1 LATGE
6 KEFTMRVLLLG
17 SGGRE
22 HALAWA
28 ITKSPLC
35 EALFIAPGNPGM
47 AELGTLVSLTIDDHA
62 GIIAFARQTNVDL
75 VVVGPEAPLV
85 AGIADALTEAGI
97 RVFGPSEAAAQLEG
111 SKDFTKSV
119 AMAAKAPTAAYRTFT
134 GLAPAVQY
142 VREQGAPIVVK
153 YDGLMAGKGVTVA
166 ESIGEAV
173 AALEALY
180 ASEPAARVVIEECL
194 IGEEVSY
201 FCLVD
206 GETVLP
212 FGAAQDHKRAF
223 DGDKGPN
230 TGGMGVYAPTPVFTA
245 DMEQR
250 ALAEIVKPVARE
262 MVARGMPYRG
272 VLFAGLMITATGP
285 KLIEFNCRF
294 GDPECQVLM
303 LRLADDLLPIL
314 DAVSRGAL
322 AGVSARFHAES
333 AVGVVM
339 ATKGYPGPY
348 PTGTPIAGLEA
359 AAAMPGACLFHA
371 GTKRVEGKLV
381 SAGGRVLTI
390 CATGKDL
397 PEARRLAYDAVA
409 KVDWPEGFCRS
420 DIGAKGL
427 AHLKG

>member
-1 LATGE
+1 
-6 KEFTMRVLLLG
+6 MRVLLLG

-28 ITKSPLC
+28 IARSPLC
-35 EALFIAPGNPGM
+35 GTLFIAPGNPGM
-47 AELGTLVSLTIDDHA
+47 AALGTCVPLKLDDHA
-62 GIIAFARQTNVDL
+62 GIIAFGQENRIDL

-85 AGIADALTEAGI
+85 AGLADELIAAGM
-97 RVFGPSEAAAQLEG
+97 RVFGPSKAAAQLEG

-119 AMAAKAPTAAYRTFT
+119 AVAANAPTAAYRTFT
-134 GLAPAVQY
+134 SLVPAVAH
-142 VREQGAPIVVK
+142 VHEQGVPIVVK

-166 ESIGEAV
+166 ETIGEAV
-173 AALEALY
+173 DALETLY

-212 FGAAQDHKRAF
+212 FGAAQDHKRAL

-230 TGGMGVYAPTPVFTA
+230 TGGMGVYSPAPVFTTE
-245 DMEQR
+245 MERR
-250 ALAEIVKPVARE
+250 ALDEIVKPVARE

-272 VLFAGLMITATGP
+272 ILFAGLMITATGP

-314 DAVSRGAL
+314 DAVARGQL
-322 AGVSARFHAES
+322 AGVTARFNPES

-339 ATKGYPGPY
+339 ATRGYPGSY
-348 PTGTPIAGLEA
+348 PSGTPITGLDD
-359 AAAMPGACLFHA
+359 AAAMPGATVFHA
-371 GTKRVEGKLV
+371 GTRLVDAKLV

-390 CATGKDL
+390 CATGKGL
-397 PEARRLAYDAVA
+397 PEARQRAYDAVA
-409 KVDWPEGFCRS
+409 KVDWPDGFCRS

>member
-1 LATGE
+1 
-6 KEFTMRVLLLG
+6 MRVLLLG

-28 ITKSPLC
+28 IARSPLC
-35 EALFIAPGNPGM
+35 GTLFIAPGNPGM
-47 AELGTLVSLTIDDHA
+47 AALGTCVPLKLDDHA
-62 GIIAFARQTNVDL
+62 GIIAFGQENRIDL

-85 AGIADALTEAGI
+85 AGLADELIAAGM
-97 RVFGPSEAAAQLEG
+97 RVFGPSKAAAQLEG

-119 AMAAKAPTAAYRTFT
+119 AVAANAPTAAYRTFT
-134 GLAPAVQY
+134 SLAPAVAH
-142 VREQGAPIVVK
+142 VHEQGAPIVVK

-166 ESIGEAV
+166 ETIGEAV
-173 AALEALY
+173 DALETLY

-212 FGAAQDHKRAF
+212 FGAAQDHKRAL

-230 TGGMGVYAPTPVFTA
+230 TGGMGVYSPAPVFTVE
-245 DMEQR
+245 MER
-250 ALAEIVKPVARE
+250 RVLDEIVKPVARE
-262 MVARGMPYRG
+262 MAARGMPYRG
-272 VLFAGLMITATGP
+272 ILFAGLMITATGP

-314 DAVSRGAL
+314 DAVARGQL
-322 AGVSARFHAES
+322 AGVTARFNPES

-339 ATKGYPGPY
+339 ATRGYPGGY
-348 PTGTPIAGLEA
+348 PSGTPITGLDD
-359 AAAMPGACLFHA
+359 AAAMPGATVFHA
-371 GTKRVEGKLV
+371 GTRLVDGKLV

-390 CATGKDL
+390 CATGKGL
-397 PEARRLAYDAVA
+397 PEARQRAYDAVA
-409 KVDWPEGFCRS
+409 KVDWPDGFCRS

>member
-1 LATGE
+1 
-6 KEFTMRVLLLG
+6 MRVLLLG

-28 ITKSPLC
+28 IARSPLC
-35 EALFIAPGNPGM
+35 GTLFIAPGNPGM
-47 AELGTLVSLTIDDHA
+47 AALGTCVPLKLDDHA
-62 GIIAFARQTNVDL
+62 GIIAFGQENRIDL

-85 AGIADALTEAGI
+85 AGLADELIAAGM
-97 RVFGPSEAAAQLEG
+97 RVFGPSKAAAQLEG

-119 AMAAKAPTAAYRTFT
+119 AVAANAPTAAYRTFT
-134 GLAPAVQY
+134 SLAPAVAH
-142 VREQGAPIVVK
+142 VHEQGVPIVVK

-166 ESIGEAV
+166 ETIGEAV
-173 AALEALY
+173 DALETLY

-212 FGAAQDHKRAF
+212 FGAAQDHKRAL

-230 TGGMGVYAPTPVFTA
+230 TGGMGVYSPAPVFTTE
-245 DMEQR
+245 MERR
-250 ALAEIVKPVARE
+250 ALDEIVKPVARE

-272 VLFAGLMITATGP
+272 ILFAGLMITATGP

-314 DAVSRGAL
+314 DAVARGQL
-322 AGVSARFHAES
+322 AGVTARFNPES

-339 ATKGYPGPY
+339 ATRGYPGSHPS
-348 PTGTPIAGLEA
+348 GTPITGLDD
-359 AAAMPGACLFHA
+359 AAAMPGATVFHA
-371 GTKRVEGKLV
+371 GTRLVDGKLV

-390 CATGKDL
+390 CATGKGL
-397 PEARRLAYDAVA
+397 PEARQRAYDAVA
-409 KVDWPEGFCRS
+409 KVDWPDGFCRS

>member
-1 LATGE
+1 
-6 KEFTMRVLLLG
+6 MRVLLLG

-28 ITKSPLC
+28 IARSSLC
-35 EALFIAPGNPGM
+35 GTLFIAPGNPGM
-47 AELGTLVSLTIDDHA
+47 AALGTCVPLKLDDHA
-62 GIIAFARQTNVDL
+62 GIIAFGQENRIDL

-85 AGIADALTEAGI
+85 AGLADELIAAGM
-97 RVFGPSEAAAQLEG
+97 RVFGPSKAAAQLEG

-119 AMAAKAPTAAYRTFT
+119 AVAANAPTAAYRTFT
-134 GLAPAVQY
+134 SLAPAVSY

-166 ESIGEAV
+166 ETIGEAV
-173 AALEALY
+173 DALETLY

-212 FGAAQDHKRAF
+212 FGAAQDHKRAL

-230 TGGMGVYAPTPVFTA
+230 TGGMGVYSPAPVFTVE
-245 DMEQR
+245 MER
-250 ALAEIVKPVARE
+250 RVLDEIVKPVARE

-272 VLFAGLMITATGP
+272 ILFAGLMITATGP

-314 DAVSRGAL
+314 DAVARGQL
-322 AGVSARFHAES
+322 AGVTARFNPES

-339 ATKGYPGPY
+339 ATRGYPGSY
-348 PTGTPIAGLEA
+348 PSGTPITGLDD
-359 AAAMPGACLFHA
+359 AAAMPGATVFHA
-371 GTKRVEGKLV
+371 GTRLVDGKLV

-390 CATGKDL
+390 CATGKGL
-397 PEARRLAYDAVA
+397 PEARQRAYDAVA
-409 KVDWPEGFCRS
+409 KVDWPDGFCRS

>member
-1 LATGE
+1 
-6 KEFTMRVLLLG
+6 MRVLLLG

-28 ITKSPLC
+28 IARSPLC
-35 EALFIAPGNPGM
+35 GTLFIAPGNPGM
-47 AELGTLVSLTIDDHA
+47 AALGTCVPLKLDDHA
-62 GIIAFARQTNVDL
+62 GIIAFGQENRIDL

-85 AGIADALTEAGI
+85 AGLADELIAAGM
-97 RVFGPSEAAAQLEG
+97 RVFGPSKAAAQLEG

-119 AMAAKAPTAAYRTFT
+119 AVAANAPTAAYRTFT
-134 GLAPAVQY
+134 SLAPAVAH
-142 VREQGAPIVVK
+142 VHEQGVPIVVK

-166 ESIGEAV
+166 ETIGEAV
-173 AALEALY
+173 DALETLY

-212 FGAAQDHKRAF
+212 FGAAQDHKRAL

-230 TGGMGVYAPTPVFTA
+230 TGGMGVYSPAPVFTTE
-245 DMEQR
+245 MERR
-250 ALAEIVKPVARE
+250 ALDEIVKPVARE

-272 VLFAGLMITATGP
+272 ILFAGLMITATGP

-314 DAVSRGAL
+314 DAVARGQL
-322 AGVSARFHAES
+322 AGVTARFNPES

-339 ATKGYPGPY
+339 ATRGYPGSY
-348 PTGTPIAGLEA
+348 PSGTPITGLDD
-359 AAAMPGACLFHA
+359 AAAMPGATVFHA
-371 GTKRVEGKLV
+371 GTRLVDGKLV

-390 CATGKDL
+390 CATGKGL
-397 PEARRLAYDAVA
+397 PEARQRAYDAVA
-409 KVDWPEGFCRS
+409 KVDWPDGFCRS

>member
-1 LATGE
+1 
-6 KEFTMRVLLLG
+6 MRVLLLG

-28 ITKSPLC
+28 IARSPLC
-35 EALFIAPGNPGM
+35 GTLFIAPGNPGM
-47 AELGTLVSLTIDDHA
+47 AALGTCVPLKLDDHA
-62 GIIAFARQTNVDL
+62 GIIAFGQENRIDL

-85 AGIADALTEAGI
+85 AGLADELIAAGM
-97 RVFGPSEAAAQLEG
+97 RVFGPSKAAAQLEG

-119 AMAAKAPTAAYRTFT
+119 AVAANAPTAAYRTFT
-134 GLAPAVQY
+134 SLAPAVAH
-142 VREQGAPIVVK
+142 VHEQGVPIVVK

-166 ESIGEAV
+166 ETIGEAV
-173 AALEALY
+173 DALETLY

-212 FGAAQDHKRAF
+212 FGAAQDHKRAL

-230 TGGMGVYAPTPVFTA
+230 TGGMGVYSPAPVFTTE
-245 DMEQR
+245 MERR
-250 ALAEIVKPVARE
+250 ALDEIVKPVARE
-262 MVARGMPYRG
+262 MAARGMPYRG
-272 VLFAGLMITATGP
+272 ILFAGLMITATGP

-314 DAVSRGAL
+314 DAVARGQL
-322 AGVSARFHAES
+322 AGVTARFNPES

-339 ATKGYPGPY
+339 ATRGYPGSY
-348 PTGTPIAGLEA
+348 PSGTPITGLDD
-359 AAAMPGACLFHA
+359 AAAMPGATVFHA
-371 GTKRVEGKLV
+371 GTRLVDGKLV

-390 CATGKDL
+390 CATGKGL
-397 PEARRLAYDAVA
+397 PEARQRAYDAVA
-409 KVDWPEGFCRS
+409 KVDWPDGFCRS

>member
-1 LATGE
+1 
-6 KEFTMRVLLLG
+6 MRVLLLG

-28 ITKSPLC
+28 IARSPLC
-35 EALFIAPGNPGM
+35 GTLFIAPGNPGM
-47 AELGTLVSLTIDDHA
+47 AALGTCVPLKLDDHA
-62 GIIAFARQTNVDL
+62 GIIAFGQENRIDL

-85 AGIADALTEAGI
+85 AGLADELIAAGM
-97 RVFGPSEAAAQLEG
+97 RVFGPSKAAAQLEG

-119 AMAAKAPTAAYRTFT
+119 AVAANAPTAAYRTFT
-134 GLAPAVQY
+134 SLAPAVAH
-142 VREQGAPIVVK
+142 VHEQGVPIVVK

-166 ESIGEAV
+166 ETIGEAV
-173 AALEALY
+173 DALETLY

-212 FGAAQDHKRAF
+212 FGAAQDHKRAL

-230 TGGMGVYAPTPVFTA
+230 TGGMGVYSPAPVFTVE
-245 DMEQR
+245 MERR
-250 ALAEIVKPVARE
+250 ALDEIVKPVARE
-262 MVARGMPYRG
+262 MAARGMPYRG
-272 VLFAGLMITATGP
+272 ILFAGLMITATGP

-314 DAVSRGAL
+314 DAVARGQL
-322 AGVSARFHAES
+322 AGVTARFNPES

-339 ATKGYPGPY
+339 ATRGYPGSHPS
-348 PTGTPIAGLEA
+348 GTPITGLDD
-359 AAAMPGACLFHA
+359 AAAMPGATVFHA
-371 GTKRVEGKLV
+371 GTRLVDGKLV

-390 CATGKDL
+390 CATGKGL
-397 PEARRLAYDAVA
+397 PEARQRAYDAVA
-409 KVDWPEGFCRS
+409 KVDWPDGFCRS

>member
-1 LATGE
+1 
-6 KEFTMRVLLLG
+6 MRVLLLG

-28 ITKSPLC
+28 IARSSLC
-35 EALFIAPGNPGM
+35 GTLFIAPGNPGM
-47 AELGTLVSLTIDDHA
+47 AALGTCVPLKLDDHA
-62 GIIAFARQTNVDL
+62 GIIAFGQENRIDL

-85 AGIADALTEAGI
+85 AGLADELIAAGM
-97 RVFGPSEAAAQLEG
+97 RVFGPSKAAAQLEG

-119 AMAAKAPTAAYRTFT
+119 AVAANAPTAAYRTFT
-134 GLAPAVQY
+134 SLAPAVAH
-142 VREQGAPIVVK
+142 VHEQGVPIVVK

-166 ESIGEAV
+166 ETIGEAV
-173 AALEALY
+173 DALETLY

-212 FGAAQDHKRAF
+212 FGAAQDHKRAL

-230 TGGMGVYAPTPVFTA
+230 TGGMGVYSPAPVFTVE
-245 DMEQR
+245 MER
-250 ALAEIVKPVARE
+250 RVLDEIVKPVARE
-262 MVARGMPYRG
+262 MAARGMPYRG
-272 VLFAGLMITATGP
+272 ILFAGLMITATGP

-314 DAVSRGAL
+314 DAVARGQL
-322 AGVSARFHAES
+322 AGVTARFNPES

-339 ATKGYPGPY
+339 ATRGYPGSY
-348 PTGTPIAGLEA
+348 PSGTPITGLDD
-359 AAAMPGACLFHA
+359 AAAMPGATVFHA
-371 GTKRVEGKLV
+371 GTRLVDGKLV

-390 CATGKDL
+390 CATGKGL
-397 PEARRLAYDAVA
+397 PEARQRAYDAVA
-409 KVDWPEGFCRS
+409 KVDWPDGFCRS

>member
-1 LATGE
+1 
-6 KEFTMRVLLLG
+6 MRVLLLG

-28 ITKSPLC
+28 IARSPLC
-35 EALFIAPGNPGM
+35 GTLFIAPGNPGM
-47 AELGTLVSLTIDDHA
+47 AALGTCVPLKLDDHA
-62 GIIAFARQTNVDL
+62 GIIAFGQENRIDL

-85 AGIADALTEAGI
+85 AGLADELIAAGM
-97 RVFGPSEAAAQLEG
+97 RVFGPSKAAAQLEG

-119 AMAAKAPTAAYRTFT
+119 AVAANAPTAAYRTFT
-134 GLAPAVQY
+134 SLVPAVAH
-142 VREQGAPIVVK
+142 VHEQGVPIVVK

-166 ESIGEAV
+166 ETIGEAV
-173 AALEALY
+173 DALETLY

-212 FGAAQDHKRAF
+212 FGAAQDHKRAL

-230 TGGMGVYAPTPVFTA
+230 TGGMGVYSPAPVFTVE
-245 DMEQR
+245 MERR
-250 ALAEIVKPVARE
+250 ALDEIVKPVARE
-262 MVARGMPYRG
+262 MAARGMPYRG
-272 VLFAGLMITATGP
+272 ILFAGLMITATGP

-314 DAVSRGAL
+314 DAVARGQL
-322 AGVSARFHAES
+322 AGVTARFNPES

-339 ATKGYPGPY
+339 ATRGYPGSY
-348 PTGTPIAGLEA
+348 PSGTPITGLDD
-359 AAAMPGACLFHA
+359 AAAMPGATVFHA
-371 GTKRVEGKLV
+371 GTRLVDGKLV

-390 CATGKDL
+390 CATGKGL
-397 PEARRLAYDAVA
+397 PEARQRAYDAVA
-409 KVDWPEGFCRS
+409 EVDWPDGFCRS

>member
-1 LATGE
+1 
-6 KEFTMRVLLLG
+6 MRVLLLG

-28 ITKSPLC
+28 IARSSLC
-35 EALFIAPGNPGM
+35 GTLFIAPGNPGM
-47 AELGTLVSLTIDDHA
+47 AALGTCVPLKLDDHA
-62 GIIAFARQTNVDL
+62 GIIAFGQENRIDL

-85 AGIADALTEAGI
+85 AGLSDELIAAGM
-97 RVFGPSEAAAQLEG
+97 RVFGPSKAAAQLEG

-119 AMAAKAPTAAYRTFT
+119 AVAANAPTAAYRTFT
-134 GLAPAVQY
+134 SLVPAVAH
-142 VREQGAPIVVK
+142 VHEQGAPIVVK

-166 ESIGEAV
+166 ETIGEAV
-173 AALEALY
+173 DALETLY

-212 FGAAQDHKRAF
+212 FGAAQDHKRAL

-230 TGGMGVYAPTPVFTA
+230 TGGMGVYSPAPVFTVE
-245 DMEQR
+245 MER
-250 ALAEIVKPVARE
+250 RVLDEIVKPVARE
-262 MVARGMPYRG
+262 MAARGMPYRG
-272 VLFAGLMITATGP
+272 ILFAGLMITATGP

-314 DAVSRGAL
+314 DAVARGQL
-322 AGVSARFHAES
+322 AGVTARFNPES

-339 ATKGYPGPY
+339 ATRGYPGSY
-348 PTGTPIAGLEA
+348 PSGTPIGGLDD
-359 AAAMPGACLFHA
+359 AAAMPGATVFHA
-371 GTKRVEGKLV
+371 GTRLVDGKLV

-390 CATGKDL
+390 CATGKGL
-397 PEARRLAYDAVA
+397 PEARQRAYDAVA
-409 KVDWPEGFCRS
+409 KVDWPDGFCRS

>member
-1 LATGE
+1 
-6 KEFTMRVLLLG
+6 MRVLLLG

-28 ITKSPLC
+28 IARSPLC
-35 EALFIAPGNPGM
+35 GTLFIAPGNPGM
-47 AELGTLVSLTIDDHA
+47 AALGTCVPLKLDDHA
-62 GIIAFARQTNVDL
+62 GIIAFGQENRIDL

-85 AGIADALTEAGI
+85 AGLADELIAAGM
-97 RVFGPSEAAAQLEG
+97 RVFGPSKAAAQLEG

-119 AMAAKAPTAAYRTFT
+119 AVSARAPTAAYRTFT
-134 GLAPAVQY
+134 SLAPAVAH
-142 VREQGAPIVVK
+142 VHEQGVPIVVK

-166 ESIGEAV
+166 ETIGEAV
-173 AALEALY
+173 DALETLY

-212 FGAAQDHKRAF
+212 FGAAQDHKRAL

-230 TGGMGVYAPTPVFTA
+230 TGGMGVYSPAPVFTTE
-245 DMEQR
+245 MERR
-250 ALAEIVKPVARE
+250 ALDEIVKPVARE

-272 VLFAGLMITATGP
+272 ILFAGLMITATGP

-314 DAVSRGAL
+314 DAVARGQL
-322 AGVSARFHAES
+322 AGVTARFNPES

-339 ATKGYPGPY
+339 ATRGYPGSY
-348 PTGTPIAGLEA
+348 PSGTPITGLDD
-359 AAAMPGACLFHA
+359 AAAMPGATVFHA
-371 GTKRVEGKLV
+371 GTRLVDGKLV

-390 CATGKDL
+390 CATGKGL
-397 PEARRLAYDAVA
+397 PEARQRAYDAVA
-409 KVDWPEGFCRS
+409 KVDWPDGFCRS

>member
-1 LATGE
+1 
-6 KEFTMRVLLLG
+6 MRVLLLG

-28 ITKSPLC
+28 IARSPLC
-35 EALFIAPGNPGM
+35 GKLFIGPGNPGM
-47 AELGTLVSLTIDDHA
+47 AALGTLVPLKLDDHA
-62 GIIAFARQTNVDL
+62 GIIAFGQENGIDL

-85 AGIADALTEAGI
+85 AGLADVLIAADM
-97 RVFGPSEAAAQLEG
+97 RVFGPSKAAAQLEG

-119 AMAAKAPTAAYRTFT
+119 AVAANAPTAAYRTFT
-134 GLAPAVQY
+134 SLAPAVSY

-166 ESIGEAV
+166 ETIGEAV
-173 AALEALY
+173 DALETLY

-194 IGEEVSY
+194 TGEEVSY

-212 FGAAQDHKRAF
+212 FGAAQDHKRAM

-230 TGGMGVYAPTPVFTA
+230 TGGMGVYSPAPVFTV
-245 DMEQR
+245 DMERR
-250 ALAEIVKPVARE
+250 ALDEIVKPVARE

-272 VLFAGLMITATGP
+272 ILFAGLMITPTGP

-303 LRLADDLLPIL
+303 LRLEDDVLPML
-314 DAVSRGAL
+314 DAVAHGSL
-322 AGVSARFHAES
+322 AGVTARFKPES

-339 ATKGYPGPY
+339 ATKGYPGGY
-348 PTGTPIAGLEA
+348 PTGTPIGGLEA
-359 AAAMPGACLFHA
+359 AAAMPGATVFHA
-371 GTKRVEGKLV
+371 GTRLLDGRPV
-381 SAGGRVLTI
+381 SAGGRVLT
-390 CATGKDL
+390 
-397 PEARRLAYDAVA
+397 
-409 KVDWPEGFCRS
+409 
-420 DIGAKGL
+420 
-427 AHLKG
+427 

>member
-1 LATGE
+1 
-6 KEFTMRVLLLG
+6 MRVLLLG

-28 ITKSPLC
+28 IARSSLC
-35 EALFIAPGNPGM
+35 GTLFIAPGNPGM
-47 AELGTLVSLTIDDHA
+47 AALGTCVPLKLDDHA
-62 GIIAFARQTNVDL
+62 GIIAFGQENRIDL

-85 AGIADALTEAGI
+85 AGLADELIAAGM
-97 RVFGPSEAAAQLEG
+97 RVFGPSKAAAQLEG

-119 AMAAKAPTAAYRTFT
+119 AVAANAPTAAYRTFT
-134 GLAPAVQY
+134 SLAPAVAH
-142 VREQGAPIVVK
+142 VHEQGVPIVVK

-166 ESIGEAV
+166 ETIGEAV
-173 AALEALY
+173 DALETLY

-212 FGAAQDHKRAF
+212 FGAAQDHKRAL

-230 TGGMGVYAPTPVFTA
+230 TGGMGVYSPAPVFTVE
-245 DMEQR
+245 MERR
-250 ALAEIVKPVARE
+250 ALDEIVKPVARE

-272 VLFAGLMITATGP
+272 ILFAGLMITATGP

-314 DAVSRGAL
+314 DAVARGQL
-322 AGVSARFHAES
+322 AGVTARFNPES

-339 ATKGYPGPY
+339 ATRGYPGGY
-348 PTGTPIAGLEA
+348 PSGTPITGLDD
-359 AAAMPGACLFHA
+359 AAAMPGATVFHA
-371 GTKRVEGKLV
+371 GTRLVDGKLV

-390 CATGKDL
+390 CATGKGL
-397 PEARRLAYDAVA
+397 PEARQRAYDAVA
-409 KVDWPEGFCRS
+409 KVDWPDGFCRS

>member
-1 LATGE
+1 
-6 KEFTMRVLLLG
+6 MLLLG

-28 ITKSPLC
+28 IAKSPLC

-47 AELGTLVSLTIDDHA
+47 TEHGTLVPLKLEDHA
-62 GIIAFARQTNVDL
+62 GIIAFARDNNIDL

-85 AGIADALTEAGI
+85 AGIADELIAAGI
-97 RVFGPSEAAAQLEG
+97 RVFGPSKAAAQLEG

-119 AMAAKAPTAAYRTFT
+119 AVAAKAPTASYRTFT
-134 GLAPAVQY
+134 SLAPAVAY

-166 ESIGEAV
+166 ETIGEAV
-173 AALEALY
+173 EALETLY
-180 ASEPAARVVIEECL
+180 GSEPSARVVIEECM
-194 IGEEVSY
+194 IGEEASY
-201 FCLVD
+201 FCFVD

-212 FGAAQDHKRAF
+212 FGAAQDHKRVF

-230 TGGMGVYAPTPVFTA
+230 TGGMGVYSPPPVFTA
-245 DMEQR
+245 EMERR
-250 ALAEIVKPVARE
+250 ALDEIVKPVARE
-262 MVARGMPYRG
+262 MVKRGMPYRG
-272 VLFAGLMITATGP
+272 ILFVGLMITTTGP
-285 KLIEFNCRF
+285 RLIEFNCRF

-314 DAVSRGAL
+314 DAVSRGQL
-322 AGVSARFHAES
+322 AGVTARFREES

-339 ATKGYPGPY
+339 ATKGYPGSY
-348 PTGTPIAGLEA
+348 PTGTPIAGLDA
-359 AAAMPGACLFHA
+359 AAAMPGATVFHA
-371 GTKRVEGKLV
+371 GTKLVGEQLV

-397 PEARRLAYDAVA
+397 PEARQRAYDAVA

>member
-1 LATGE
+1 
-6 KEFTMRVLLLG
+6 MRVLLLG

-28 ITKSPLC
+28 IARSPLC
-35 EALFIAPGNPGM
+35 GTLFIAPGNPGM
-47 AELGTLVSLTIDDHA
+47 AALGTCVPLKLDDHA
-62 GIIAFARQTNVDL
+62 GIIAFGQENRIDL

-85 AGIADALTEAGI
+85 AGLSDELIAAGM
-97 RVFGPSEAAAQLEG
+97 RVFGPSKAAAQLEG

-119 AMAAKAPTAAYRTFT
+119 AVAANAPTAAYRTFT
-134 GLAPAVQY
+134 SLAPAVAH
-142 VREQGAPIVVK
+142 VHEQGVPIVVK

-166 ESIGEAV
+166 ETIGEAV
-173 AALEALY
+173 DALETLY

-212 FGAAQDHKRAF
+212 FGAAQDHKRAL

-230 TGGMGVYAPTPVFTA
+230 TGGMGVYSPAPVFTVE
-245 DMEQR
+245 MER
-250 ALAEIVKPVARE
+250 RVLDEIVKPVARE
-262 MVARGMPYRG
+262 MAARGMPYRG
-272 VLFAGLMITATGP
+272 ILFAGLMITATGP

-314 DAVSRGAL
+314 DAVARGQL
-322 AGVSARFHAES
+322 AGVTARFNPES

-339 ATKGYPGPY
+339 ATRGYPGGY
-348 PTGTPIAGLEA
+348 PSGTPITGLDD
-359 AAAMPGACLFHA
+359 AAAMPGATVFHA
-371 GTKRVEGKLV
+371 GTRLVDGKLV

-390 CATGKDL
+390 CATGKGL
-397 PEARRLAYDAVA
+397 PEARQRAYDAVA
-409 KVDWPEGFCRS
+409 KVDWPDGFCRS

>member
-1 LATGE
+1 
-6 KEFTMRVLLLG
+6 MRVLLLG
-17 SGGRE
+17 GGGRE

-28 ITKSPLC
+28 IARSPLC
-35 EALFIAPGNPGM
+35 GTLFIAPGNPGM
-47 AELGTLVSLTIDDHA
+47 AALGTCVPLKLDDHA
-62 GIIAFARQTNVDL
+62 GIIAFGQENRIDL

-85 AGIADALTEAGI
+85 AGLSDELIAAGM
-97 RVFGPSEAAAQLEG
+97 RVFGPSKAAAQLEG

-119 AMAAKAPTAAYRTFT
+119 AVAANAPTAAYRTFT
-134 GLAPAVQY
+134 SLAPAVAH
-142 VREQGAPIVVK
+142 VHEQGVPIVVK

-166 ESIGEAV
+166 ETIGEAV
-173 AALEALY
+173 DALETLY

-212 FGAAQDHKRAF
+212 FGAAQDHKRAL

-230 TGGMGVYAPTPVFTA
+230 TGGMGVYSPAPVFTVE
-245 DMEQR
+245 MER
-250 ALAEIVKPVARE
+250 RVLDEIVKPVARE

-272 VLFAGLMITATGP
+272 ILFAGLMITATGP

-314 DAVSRGAL
+314 DAVARGQL
-322 AGVSARFHAES
+322 AGVTARFNPES

-339 ATKGYPGPY
+339 ATRGYPGSY
-348 PTGTPIAGLEA
+348 PSGTPITGLDD
-359 AAAMPGACLFHA
+359 AAAMPGATVFHA
-371 GTKRVEGKLV
+371 GTRLVDGKLV

-390 CATGKDL
+390 CATGKGL
-397 PEARRLAYDAVA
+397 PEARQRAYDAVA
-409 KVDWPEGFCRS
+409 KVDWPDGFCRS

>member
-1 LATGE
+1 
-6 KEFTMRVLLLG
+6 MRVLLLG

-28 ITKSPLC
+28 IARSPLC
-35 EALFIAPGNPGM
+35 GTLFIAPGNPGM
-47 AELGTLVSLTIDDHA
+47 AALGTCVPLKLDDHA
-62 GIIAFARQTNVDL
+62 GIIAFGQENRIDL

-85 AGIADALTEAGI
+85 AGLADELIAAGM
-97 RVFGPSEAAAQLEG
+97 RVFGPSKAAAQLEG

-119 AMAAKAPTAAYRTFT
+119 AVAANAPTAAYRTFT
-134 GLAPAVQY
+134 SLAPAVAH
-142 VREQGAPIVVK
+142 VHEQGAPIVVK

-166 ESIGEAV
+166 ETIGEAV
-173 AALEALY
+173 DALETLY

-212 FGAAQDHKRAF
+212 FGAAQDHKRAL

-230 TGGMGVYAPTPVFTA
+230 TGGMGVYSPAPVFTVE
-245 DMEQR
+245 MERR
-250 ALAEIVKPVARE
+250 ALDEIVKPVARE

-272 VLFAGLMITATGP
+272 ILFAGLMITATGP

-314 DAVSRGAL
+314 DAVARGQL
-322 AGVSARFHAES
+322 AGVTARFNPES

-339 ATKGYPGPY
+339 ATRGYPGSY
-348 PTGTPIAGLEA
+348 PSGTPITGLDD
-359 AAAMPGACLFHA
+359 AAAMPGATVFHA
-371 GTKRVEGKLV
+371 GTRLVDGKLV

-390 CATGKDL
+390 CATGKGL
-397 PEARRLAYDAVA
+397 PEARQRAYDAVA
-409 KVDWPEGFCRS
+409 KVDWPDGFCRS

>member
-1 LATGE
+1 
-6 KEFTMRVLLLG
+6 MRVLLLG

-28 ITKSPLC
+28 IARSPLC
-35 EALFIAPGNPGM
+35 GTLFIAPGNPGM
-47 AELGTLVSLTIDDHA
+47 AALGTCVPLKLDDHA
-62 GIIAFARQTNVDL
+62 GIIAFGQENRIDL

-85 AGIADALTEAGI
+85 AGLADELIAAGM
-97 RVFGPSEAAAQLEG
+97 RVFGPSKAAAQLEG

-119 AMAAKAPTAAYRTFT
+119 AVAANAPTAAYRTFT
-134 GLAPAVQY
+134 SLAPAVAH
-142 VREQGAPIVVK
+142 VHEQGVPIVVK

-166 ESIGEAV
+166 ETIGEAV
-173 AALEALY
+173 DALETLY

-212 FGAAQDHKRAF
+212 FGAAQDHKRAL

-230 TGGMGVYAPTPVFTA
+230 TGGMGVYSPAPVFTVE
-245 DMEQR
+245 MERR
-250 ALAEIVKPVARE
+250 ALDEIVKPVARE

-272 VLFAGLMITATGP
+272 ILFAGLMITATGP

-314 DAVSRGAL
+314 DAVARGQL
-322 AGVSARFHAES
+322 AGVTARFNPES

-339 ATKGYPGPY
+339 ATRGYPGSY
-348 PTGTPIAGLEA
+348 PSGTPITGLDD
-359 AAAMPGACLFHA
+359 AAAMPGATVFHA
-371 GTKRVEGKLV
+371 GTRLVDGKLV

-390 CATGKDL
+390 CATGKGL
-397 PEARRLAYDAVA
+397 PEARQRAYDAVA
-409 KVDWPEGFCRS
+409 KVDWPDGFCRS

>member
-1 LATGE
+1 
-6 KEFTMRVLLLG
+6 MRVLLLG

-28 ITKSPLC
+28 IARSPLC
-35 EALFIAPGNPGM
+35 EKLFIGPGNPGI
-47 AELGTLVSLTIDDHA
+47 AALGTCVPLKLDDHA
-62 GIIAFARQTNVDL
+62 GIIAFGQENRIDL

-85 AGIADALTEAGI
+85 AGLADELIAAGM
-97 RVFGPSEAAAQLEG
+97 RVFGPSKAAAQLEG

-119 AMAAKAPTAAYRTFT
+119 AVAANAPTAAYRTFT
-134 GLAPAVQY
+134 SLAPAVAH
-142 VREQGAPIVVK
+142 VHEQGAPIVVK

-166 ESIGEAV
+166 ETIGEAV
-173 AALEALY
+173 DALETLY

-212 FGAAQDHKRAF
+212 FGAAQDHKRAL

-230 TGGMGVYAPTPVFTA
+230 TGGMGVYSPAPVFTVE
-245 DMEQR
+245 MERR
-250 ALAEIVKPVARE
+250 ALDEIVKPVARE

-272 VLFAGLMITATGP
+272 ILFAGLMITATGP

-314 DAVSRGAL
+314 DAVARRQL
-322 AGVSARFHAES
+322 AGVTARFNPES

-339 ATKGYPGPY
+339 ATRGYPGSY
-348 PTGTPIAGLEA
+348 PSGTPITGLDD
-359 AAAMPGACLFHA
+359 AAAMPGATVFHA
-371 GTKRVEGKLV
+371 GTRLVDGKLV

-390 CATGKDL
+390 CATGKGL
-397 PEARRLAYDAVA
+397 PEARQRAYDAVA
-409 KVDWPEGFCRS
+409 KVDWPDGFCRS

>member
-1 LATGE
+1 
-6 KEFTMRVLLLG
+6 MRVLLLG

-28 ITKSPLC
+28 IARSPLC
-35 EALFIAPGNPGM
+35 GTLFIAPGNPGI
-47 AELGTLVSLTIDDHA
+47 AALGTCVPLKLDDHA
-62 GIIAFARQTNVDL
+62 GIIAFGQENRIDL

-85 AGIADALTEAGI
+85 AGLADELIAAGM
-97 RVFGPSEAAAQLEG
+97 RVFGPSKAAAQLEG

-119 AMAAKAPTAAYRTFT
+119 AVAANAPTAAYRTFT
-134 GLAPAVQY
+134 SLAPAVSY

-166 ESIGEAV
+166 ETIGEAV
-173 AALEALY
+173 DALETLY

-212 FGAAQDHKRAF
+212 FGAAQDHKRAL

-230 TGGMGVYAPTPVFTA
+230 TGGMGVYSPAPVFTVE
-245 DMEQR
+245 MERR
-250 ALAEIVKPVARE
+250 ALDEIVKPVARE
-262 MVARGMPYRG
+262 MAARGMPYRG
-272 VLFAGLMITATGP
+272 ILFAGLMITATGP

-314 DAVSRGAL
+314 DAVARGQL
-322 AGVSARFHAES
+322 AGVTARFNPES

-339 ATKGYPGPY
+339 ATRGYPGSY
-348 PTGTPIAGLEA
+348 PSGTPITGLDD
-359 AAAMPGACLFHA
+359 AAAMPGATVFHA
-371 GTKRVEGKLV
+371 GTRLVDGKLV

-390 CATGKDL
+390 CATGKGL
-397 PEARRLAYDAVA
+397 PEARQRAYDAVA
-409 KVDWPEGFCRS
+409 KVDWPDGFCRS

>member
-1 LATGE
+1 
-6 KEFTMRVLLLG
+6 MRVLLLG
-17 SGGRE
+17 GGGRE

-28 ITKSPLC
+28 IARSPLC
-35 EALFIAPGNPGM
+35 DKLFIGPGNPGM
-47 AELGTLVSLTIDDHA
+47 AMLGTLVPLRLDDHA
-62 GIIAFARQTNVDL
+62 GIIAFGQENRIDL

-85 AGIADALTEAGI
+85 AGLSDELIAAGM
-97 RVFGPSEAAAQLEG
+97 RVFGPSKAAAQLEG

-119 AMAAKAPTAAYRTFT
+119 AVAANAPTAAYRTFT
-134 GLAPAVQY
+134 SLAPAVAH
-142 VREQGAPIVVK
+142 VHEQGVPIVVK

-166 ESIGEAV
+166 ETIGEAV
-173 AALEALY
+173 DALETLY

-212 FGAAQDHKRAF
+212 FGAAQDHKRAL

-230 TGGMGVYAPTPVFTA
+230 TGGMGVYSPAPVFTVE
-245 DMEQR
+245 MER
-250 ALAEIVKPVARE
+250 RVLDEIVKPVARE
-262 MVARGMPYRG
+262 MAARGMPYRG
-272 VLFAGLMITATGP
+272 ILFAGLMITATGP

-314 DAVSRGAL
+314 DAVARGQL
-322 AGVSARFHAES
+322 AGVTARFNPES

-339 ATKGYPGPY
+339 ATRGYPGGY
-348 PTGTPIAGLEA
+348 PSGTPITGLDD
-359 AAAMPGACLFHA
+359 AAAMPGATVFHA
-371 GTKRVEGKLV
+371 GTRLVDGKLV

-390 CATGKDL
+390 CATGKGL
-397 PEARRLAYDAVA
+397 PEARQRAYDAVA
-409 KVDWPEGFCRS
+409 KVDWPDGFCRS

>member
-1 LATGE
+1 
-6 KEFTMRVLLLG
+6 MRVLLLG

-28 ITKSPLC
+28 IARSSLC
-35 EALFIAPGNPGM
+35 GTLFIAPGNPGM
-47 AELGTLVSLTIDDHA
+47 AALGTCVPLKLDDHA
-62 GIIAFARQTNVDL
+62 GIIAFGQENRIDL

-85 AGIADALTEAGI
+85 AGLADELIAAGM
-97 RVFGPSEAAAQLEG
+97 RVFGPSKAAAQLEG

-119 AMAAKAPTAAYRTFT
+119 AVAANAPTAAYRTFT
-134 GLAPAVQY
+134 SLAPAVAH
-142 VREQGAPIVVK
+142 VHEQGVPIVVK

-166 ESIGEAV
+166 ETIGEAV
-173 AALEALY
+173 DALETLY

-212 FGAAQDHKRAF
+212 FGAAQDHKRAL

-230 TGGMGVYAPTPVFTA
+230 TGGMGVYSPAPVFTVE
-245 DMEQR
+245 MER
-250 ALAEIVKPVARE
+250 RVLDEIVKPVARE

-272 VLFAGLMITATGP
+272 ILFAGLMITATGP

-314 DAVSRGAL
+314 DAVARGQL
-322 AGVSARFHAES
+322 AGVTARFNPES

-339 ATKGYPGPY
+339 ATRGYPGSY
-348 PTGTPIAGLEA
+348 PSGTPITGLDD
-359 AAAMPGACLFHA
+359 AAAMPGATVFHA
-371 GTKRVEGKLV
+371 GTRLVDGKLV

-390 CATGKDL
+390 CATGKGL
-397 PEARRLAYDAVA
+397 PEARQRAYDAVA
-409 KVDWPEGFCRS
+409 KVDWPDGFCRS

>member
-1 LATGE
+1 
-6 KEFTMRVLLLG
+6 MRVLLLG

-28 ITKSPLC
+28 IARSRLC
-35 EALFIAPGNPGM
+35 DKLFIGPGNPGM
-47 AELGTLVSLTIDDHA
+47 AALGTLVPLRLDDHA
-62 GIIAFARQTNVDL
+62 GIIAFGQENRIDL

-85 AGIADALTEAGI
+85 AGLADVLIAADR
-97 RVFGPSEAAAQLEG
+97 RVFGPSKAAAQLEG

-119 AMAAKAPTAAYRTFT
+119 AVAASAPTAAYRTFT
-134 GLAPAVQY
+134 SLAPAVSH

-166 ESIGEAV
+166 ETIGEAV
-173 AALEALY
+173 DALETLY

-212 FGAAQDHKRAF
+212 FGAAQDHKRAL

-230 TGGMGVYAPTPVFTA
+230 TGGMGVSSPPQVFTA
-245 DMEQR
+245 AMEQR
-250 ALAEIVKPVARE
+250 ALDEIVRPVARE

-272 VLFAGLMITATGP
+272 ILFAGLMITATGP

-303 LRLADDLLPIL
+303 LRLEDDVLPIL
-314 DAVSRGAL
+314 DAVARGSL
-322 AGVSARFHAES
+322 AGVTARFKPES

-339 ATKGYPGPY
+339 AAKGYPGSY
-348 PTGTPIAGLEA
+348 STGTPIGGLEA
-359 AAAMPGACLFHA
+359 AAAMPGATVFHA
-371 GTKRVEGKLV
+371 GTRLLDGKPV

-397 PEARRLAYDAVA
+397 PEARKRAYDAVA
-409 KVDWPEGFCRS
+409 KVDWPDGFCRS

-427 AHLKG
+427 AHLTG

>member
-1 LATGE
+1 
-6 KEFTMRVLLLG
+6 MRVLLLG

-28 ITKSPLC
+28 IARSSLC
-35 EALFIAPGNPGM
+35 GTLFIAPGNPGM
-47 AELGTLVSLTIDDHA
+47 AALGTCVPLKLDDHA
-62 GIIAFARQTNVDL
+62 GIIAFGQENRIDL

-85 AGIADALTEAGI
+85 AGLADELIAAGM
-97 RVFGPSEAAAQLEG
+97 RVFGPSKAAAQLEG

-119 AMAAKAPTAAYRTFT
+119 AVAANAPTAAYRTFT
-134 GLAPAVQY
+134 SLAPAVAH
-142 VREQGAPIVVK
+142 VHEQGVPIVVK

-166 ESIGEAV
+166 ETIGEAV
-173 AALEALY
+173 DALETLY

-212 FGAAQDHKRAF
+212 FGAAQDHKRAL

-230 TGGMGVYAPTPVFTA
+230 TGGMGVYSPAPVFTVE
-245 DMEQR
+245 MER
-250 ALAEIVKPVARE
+250 RVLDEIVKPVARE
-262 MVARGMPYRG
+262 MAARGMPYRG
-272 VLFAGLMITATGP
+272 ILFAGLMITATGP

-314 DAVSRGAL
+314 DAVARGQL
-322 AGVSARFHAES
+322 AGVTARFNPES

-339 ATKGYPGPY
+339 ATRGYPGGY
-348 PTGTPIAGLEA
+348 PSGTPITGLDD
-359 AAAMPGACLFHA
+359 AAAMPGATVFHA
-371 GTKRVEGKLV
+371 GTRLVDGKLV

-390 CATGKDL
+390 CATGKGL
-397 PEARRLAYDAVA
+397 PEARQRAYDAVA
-409 KVDWPEGFCRS
+409 KVDWPDGFCRS

>member
-1 LATGE
+1 
-6 KEFTMRVLLLG
+6 MRVLLLG

-28 ITKSPLC
+28 IARSPLC
-35 EALFIAPGNPGM
+35 GTLFIAPGNPGM
-47 AELGTLVSLTIDDHA
+47 AALGTCVPLKLDDHA
-62 GIIAFARQTNVDL
+62 GIIAFGQENRIDL

-85 AGIADALTEAGI
+85 AGLADELIAAGM
-97 RVFGPSEAAAQLEG
+97 RVFGPSKAAAQLEG

-119 AMAAKAPTAAYRTFT
+119 AVAANAPTAAYRTFT
-134 GLAPAVQY
+134 SLAPAVAH
-142 VREQGAPIVVK
+142 VHEQGVPIVVK

-166 ESIGEAV
+166 ETIGEAV
-173 AALEALY
+173 DALETLY

-212 FGAAQDHKRAF
+212 FGAAQDHKRAL

-230 TGGMGVYAPTPVFTA
+230 TGGMGVYSPAPVFTVE
-245 DMEQR
+245 MERR
-250 ALAEIVKPVARE
+250 ALDEIVKPVARE
-262 MVARGMPYRG
+262 MAARGMPYRG
-272 VLFAGLMITATGP
+272 ILFAGLMITATGP

-314 DAVSRGAL
+314 DAVARGQL
-322 AGVSARFHAES
+322 AGVTARFNPES

-339 ATKGYPGPY
+339 ATRGYPGSY
-348 PTGTPIAGLEA
+348 PSGTPITGLDD
-359 AAAMPGACLFHA
+359 AAAMPGATVFHA
-371 GTKRVEGKLV
+371 GTRLVDGKLV

-390 CATGKDL
+390 CATGKGL
-397 PEARRLAYDAVA
+397 PEARQRAYDAVA
-409 KVDWPEGFCRS
+409 KVDWPDGFCRS